1 MSKMGDIAFLK
12 TMLCTLLSAKDGN
25 DAKTQVAM
33 TMAVT
38 AYNRSDKGVIG
49 HVARE
54 CSPQLQRNFLAGYKN
69 AINKYGADV
78 AKERMEN
85 FLIDTILKNTNM
97 TREKLMKQMLSA
109 DLMSKMV
116 VRGGFNF
123 EKDEDGNY
131 HEI

>member
-1 MSKMGDIAFLK
+1 MGDIAFLK

-38 AYNRSDKGVIG
+38 QYNRSEKGVLG
-49 HVARE
+49 YVARE
-54 CSPQLQRNFLAGYKN
+54 CSPELQRNFLTGYKS
-69 AINKYGADV
+69 AIKKYGPDL

-85 FLIDTILKNTNM
+85 YLVDIILKNTNI

-109 DLMSKMV
+109 DVMSRMV
-116 VRGGFNF
+116 VHGGFNF